1 MMDVSSFRRISR
13 LTPQARGRAA
23 DDFWYS
29 SMRRLPCPWL
39 AASDFWYPGM
49 RRPPCPRL
57 PAPRY
62 LPTQQQ
68 A

>member
-23 DDFWYS
+23 DDLWYS
-29 SMRRLPCPWL
+29 TMRRLRYPWL
-39 AASDFWYPGM
+39 AANHFCCLGM